1 MDLVTFI
8 FLFLIELCILGLIAS
23 IAIFTT
29 DFEGAFG
36 DRDIE
41 LHARLNTILR
51 NREQLFEK
59 WNNTPSSDYEYKYN
73 RLYYEI
79 IKAYAES
86 EEEVKQ
92 IYSELELDYT
102 EPASLSR
109 ILSILSEE

>member
-1 MDLVTFI
+1 MNLTVFI
-8 FLFLIELCILGLIAS
+8 FLFLIELCCLVLIAS
-23 IAIFTT
+23 IAIFTI
-29 DFEGAFG
+29 DFDSIFG

-41 LHARLNTILR
+41 LYARLCAIHK

-59 WNNTPSSDYEYKYN
+59 WDNTPSSDYEYKYN
-73 RLYYEI
+73 KLYYEI
-79 IKAYAES
+79 IKDYAES

-109 ILSILSEE
+109 ISKEI

>member
-1 MDLVTFI
+1 MNLTIFI
-8 FLFLIELCILGLIAS
+8 FLFLIELCVLALIAS
-23 IAIFTT
+23 TAIFTT
-29 DFEGAFG
+29 DFDGAFG

-59 WNNTPSSDYEYKYN
+59 WNNTPNSDFEYKYN
-73 RLYYEI
+73 KLYYEI

-102 EPASLSR
+102 EPASLSKIR
-109 ILSILSEE
+109 KEI